1 MTIKY
6 IVHYCYIMVGST
18 TRSQARFSRE
28 KEMARGIEINKSEN
42 VPLVR
47 LKNYKIKARSFD
59 IKLNGPFDNQLRS
72 IFNKFSGHSGG
83 RNTRERVRG
92 INNLVNNRNL
102 VIVSENKLELQK
114 QVKFTFVPSS
124 DFMIEDIT
132 QESASANQKKKD
144 GNNNAVVRKNR
155 PVDNGQASNCDGTND
170 TSVKA
175 PKWAREP
182 ALTRSLR
189 KQQKVSPDSVFAEQA
204 SIRPVDLAL
213 MFPQSA
219 QERDIWNSPPRPI
232 NYMANI
238 NNED

>member
-28 KEMARGIEINKSEN
+28 KEMARGIEIKKSEN

-124 DFMIEDIT
+124 DFMIENIT
-132 QESASANQKKKD
+132 EESASTNQKKKD

-219 QERDIWNSPPRPI
+219 RERDIWNSPPRPI